1 MIESP
6 LPEVQTLTQI
16 EDVTLYHIV
25 YPFPFKQTFPEHQDQ
40 LEGHFNWT
48 AKWQKCVLFYN
59 FKLLDLLICSN
70 SPLFGG

>member
-16 EDVTLYHIV
+16 EDVTRYHIV

-40 LEGHFNWT
+40 LEVPF
-48 AKWQKCVLFYN
+48 
-59 FKLLDLLICSN
+59 
-70 SPLFGG
+70 